1 LKILIPGGA
10 GYIGAWLVPHLLA
23 DGHNVTVL
31 DSMWFGSGHL
41 PDNANLTIFK
51 GDVRNTDDL
60 EIAAEDCDAV
70 IYLASI
76 SSDAMCQRD
85 PALAHAV
92 NEAAFLP
99 AVRVCRDAGVKRFIY
114 ASSVAAYGMTDFDA
128 TEDTPLR
135 PTTLYANAKAACE
148 RILLE
153 HQSPEFTTVITRSA
167 SVCGYSPHQRFDLT
181 VNMMVHDAIR
191 RGVIT
196 VNGGAQKRCHI
207 HLQDICDF
215 YMLLLEAASNLIAGQ
230 AFNVVAE
237 NVSVVRTAM
246 RVAKALGGN
255 VQIDVKP
262 RTDDRSY
269 TVDGT
274 KAADV
279 LGFVPRRS
287 VEDAVRDLKVK
298 FDSGYWPDSATN
310 PTYQNLADGLI

>member
-1 LKILIPGGA
+1 MNLLIPGGA
-10 GYIGAWLVPHLLA
+10 VYIGAWLVPHLLA

-60 EIAAEDCDAV
+60 EVAAEDCDAV

-99 AVRVCRDAGVKRFIY
+99 VVRTCKAAGVRRFIY
-114 ASSVAAYGMTDFDA
+114 ASSVAAYGSSDFDA

-148 RILLE
+148 RILLA

-191 RGVIT
+191 RGIIT

-215 YMLLLEAASNLIAGQ
+215 YMLLLEAAPDLIAGQ

-237 NVSVVRTAM
+237 NASVIRTAM

-262 RTDDRSY
+262 RSDNRSY
-269 TVDGT
+269 TVDGA
-274 KAADV
+274 KALEV
-279 LGFVPRRS
+279 LGFVPTRTI
-287 VEDAVRDLKVK
+287 EDAVRDLKAR
-298 FDSGYWPDSATN
+298 FDGGYWLDSLTN
-310 PTYQNLADGLI
+310 EGYHNLATGLV